1 SIIQIQNPITKVK
14 YKTKVHFQIQ
24 AQNQLIQNIP
34 TQNSQQ
40 NQNMVNSWSKPSRI
54 SSTPTSHRHSTH
66 KETPE
71 LYSLS
76 LTTRT

>member
-1 SIIQIQNPITKVK
+1 
-14 YKTKVHFQIQ
+14 HFQIQ
-24 AQNQLIQNIP
+24 AQNQLIQNIPTQNSQQNQNQLIQNIP